1 MLKDVCHQ
9 GSWFRQKNRFIVL
22 GYNILL
28 CPKLYND
35 TVQLRLLFFGLLSV
49 PCASLLTLVLQFCML
64 PSSPD
69 AAIRILL
76 IEDEA
81 VLALD
86 LSDLL
91 QAEGYAVVGIAD
103 NGPQALALYQAH
115 QVDLVLCDIRIQGP
129 WDGIETVARLGGGQA
144 VPVIYLSAYSDPAMR
159 ERAIQTL
166 PAAYLLKPVTLDSL
180 RVAIELALHTFSSRT
195 AAAGPVPGATVGVAS
210 PEPVLRLGDTVFIRH
225 NYRFVRVP
233 LADILLL
240 QADNNHTLV
249 VTETQKY
256 ALRLTLG
263 HLLDRL
269 AGSQLV
275 RVHRSYAVN
284 LGRVNSF
291 TEQELTLA
299 DQTVP
304 ISRQYR
310 ESFLR
315 CFVA

>member
-1 MLKDVCHQ
+1 ML
-9 GSWFRQKNRFIVL
+9 S
-22 GYNILL
+22 
-28 CPKLYND
+28 P
-35 TVQLRLLFFGLLSV
+35 
-49 PCASLLTLVLQFCML
+49 
-64 PSSPD
+64 SPD
-69 AAIRILL
+69 TAVRILL

-91 QAEGYAVVGIAD
+91 QAEGYVVVGIAD

-115 QVDLVLCDIRIQGP
+115 PVDLVLCDIRIQGP
-129 WDGIETVARLGGGQA
+129 WDGIETVTRLGDGQP
-144 VPVIYLSAYSDPAMR
+144 VPVIYVSAYSDPAMR
-159 ERAIQTL
+159 ERALQTL
-166 PAAYLLKPVTLDSL
+166 PAAYLLKPVTPDSL
-180 RVAIELALHTFSSRT
+180 RVAIELALYTLSSR
-195 AAAGPVPGATVGVAS
+195 ANAAGPASGAVAGVVS
-210 PEPVLRLGDTVFIRH
+210 PEPVLRLGDTIFIRH

-263 HLLDRL
+263 NLLDRL
-269 AGSQLV
+269 TSRQLV

-284 LGRVNSF
+284 LGRVSSF
-291 TEQELTLA
+291 TEQEITLL

-304 ISRQYR
+304 ISRHYR

-315 CFVA
+315 CFVAQ

>member
-1 MLKDVCHQ
+1 
-9 GSWFRQKNRFIVL
+9 
-22 GYNILL
+22 
-28 CPKLYND
+28 
-35 TVQLRLLFFGLLSV
+35 
-49 PCASLLTLVLQFCML
+49 ML
-64 PSSPD
+64 PPSPD
-69 AAIRILL
+69 AAVRILL

-91 QAEGYAVVGIAD
+91 QAEGYVVVGIAD

-115 QVDLVLCDIRIQGP
+115 PVDLVLCDIRIQGP
-129 WDGIETVARLGGGQA
+129 WDGIETVTRLGGGQL

-159 ERAIQTL
+159 ERALQTL
-166 PAAYLLKPVTLDSL
+166 PAAYLLKPVTPDSL

-195 AAAGPVPGATVGVAS
+195 AAAGPAAINGAS
-210 PEPVLRLGDTVFIRH
+210 PEPVLRLGDTLFIRH

-263 HLLDRL
+263 NLLARL
-269 AGSQLV
+269 ASRPLV

-284 LGRVNSF
+284 LGRVSSF
-291 TEQELTLA
+291 TDQEIALL

-315 CFVA
+315 CFVAQ

>member
-1 MLKDVCHQ
+1 M
-9 GSWFRQKNRFIVL
+9 S
-22 GYNILL
+22 
-28 CPKLYND
+28 P
-35 TVQLRLLFFGLLSV
+35 
-49 PCASLLTLVLQFCML
+49 P
-64 PSSPD
+64 SPD

-76 IEDEA
+76 IEGEA
-81 VLALD
+81 
-86 LSDLL
+86 
-91 QAEGYAVVGIAD
+91 
-103 NGPQALALYQAH
+103 
-115 QVDLVLCDIRIQGP
+115 
-129 WDGIETVARLGGGQA
+129 ARAPGQT
-144 VPVIYLSAYSDPAMR
+144 R
-159 ERAIQTL
+159 
-166 PAAYLLKPVTLDSL
+166 PAAYLLQPVAFDSL
-180 RVAIELALHTFSSRT
+180 PAAIGQALRPAPAGPAPT
-195 AAAGPVPGATVGVAS
+195 AAAGALS
-210 PEPVLRLGDTVFIRH
+210 PEPVLRLGETIFIRH

-269 AGSQLV
+269 GSSPLV

-310 ESFLR
+310 EGFWR
-315 CFVA
+315 CFVAQ

>member
-1 MLKDVCHQ
+1 M
-9 GSWFRQKNRFIVL
+9 I
-22 GYNILL
+22 
-28 CPKLYND
+28 
-35 TVQLRLLFFGLLSV
+35 
-49 PCASLLTLVLQFCML
+49 
-64 PSSPD
+64 PSSSD

-91 QAEGYAVVGIAD
+91 QAEGYVVVGVAS

-115 QVDLVLCDIRIQGP
+115 PVDLVLCDIRIQGP
-129 WDGIETVARLGGGQA
+129 WDGIETVMRLGTGRA
-144 VPVIYLSAYSDPAMR
+144 VPVIYLSAFSDPVMR
-159 ERAIQTL
+159 ERAVRTL
-166 PAAYLLKPVTLDSL
+166 PAAYLLKPVSPDSL
-180 RVAIELALHTFSSRT
+180 RVAIELALYTASSRT
-195 AAAGPVPGATVGVAS
+195 ATAGAATTTGGTGA
-210 PEPVLRLGDTVFIRH
+210 EPVLRLGETIFIRH
-225 NYRFVRVP
+225 NYRFVRIP

-269 AGSQLV
+269 VSSQLV

-284 LGRVNSF
+284 LDRVNSF
-291 TEQELTLA
+291 TEQELTVT

-315 CFVA
+315 CFSAQ

>member
-1 MLKDVCHQ
+1 M
-9 GSWFRQKNRFIVL
+9 S
-22 GYNILL
+22 
-28 CPKLYND
+28 P
-35 TVQLRLLFFGLLSV
+35 
-49 PCASLLTLVLQFCML
+49 P
-64 PSSPD
+64 SPD

-86 LSDLL
+86 LSELL
-91 QAEGYAVVGIAD
+91 QAEGYEVVGIAD
-103 NGPQALALYQAH
+103 NGPQALALYQT
-115 QVDLVLCDIRIQGP
+115 QTVDLVLCDIRIQGP
-129 WDGIETVARLGGGQA
+129 WDGIETVTRLGAGQP
-144 VPVIYLSAYSDPAMR
+144 VPVIYLSAYADPAMR
-159 ERAIQTL
+159 ERAFQTL
-166 PAAYLLKPVTLDSL
+166 PAAYLLKPVTPDSL
-180 RVAIELALHTFSSRT
+180 RVAIELALHTLSSRAAT
-195 AAAGPVPGATVGVAS
+195 AAQPATVATTGALS
-210 PEPVLRLGDTVFIRH
+210 PEPVLRLGDAIFVRH

-269 AGSQLV
+269 GSSPLV

-310 ESFLR
+310 EGFWR
-315 CFVA
+315 CFVAQ

>member
-1 MLKDVCHQ
+1 
-9 GSWFRQKNRFIVL
+9 
-22 GYNILL
+22 
-28 CPKLYND
+28 
-35 TVQLRLLFFGLLSV
+35 
-49 PCASLLTLVLQFCML
+49 ML

-91 QAEGYAVVGIAD
+91 QAEGYVVVGIAS

-115 QVDLVLCDIRIQGP
+115 PVDLVLCDIRIQGP
-129 WDGIETVARLGGGQA
+129 WDGIETVMRLGTGRA
-144 VPVIYLSAYSDPAMR
+144 VPVIYLSAFSDPAMR
-159 ERAIQTL
+159 ERAVRTL

-180 RVAIELALHTFSSRT
+180 RVAIELALYTASSRT
-195 AAAGPVPGATVGVAS
+195 ATAGSTAAAGGVGGAGA
-210 PEPVLRLGDTVFIRH
+210 EPVLRLGETIFIRH

-269 AGSQLV
+269 VSSQLV

-291 TEQELTLA
+291 TEQELTVT

-304 ISRQYR
+304 ISRHYR
-310 ESFLR
+310 EGFLR
-315 CFVA
+315 CFAAQ